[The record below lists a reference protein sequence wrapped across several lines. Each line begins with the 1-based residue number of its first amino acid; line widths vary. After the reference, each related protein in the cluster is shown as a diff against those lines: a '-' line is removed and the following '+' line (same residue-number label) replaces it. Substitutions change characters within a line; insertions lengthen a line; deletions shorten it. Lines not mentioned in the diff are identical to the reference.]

1 MLLRTLTIKEY
12 EKSKRINVVDRP
24 LTRAQKS
31 SRQVSDIFSRRRSR
45 RSTIFILYYFGRFA
59 EKFLL
64 VIVLFIGDSFLH

>member
-1 MLLRTLTIKEY
+1 MRWIAGE
-12 EKSKRINVVDRP
+12 
-24 LTRAQKS
+24 RALKKQPAGFRGS
-31 SRQVSDIFSRRRSR
+31 LRRRSR